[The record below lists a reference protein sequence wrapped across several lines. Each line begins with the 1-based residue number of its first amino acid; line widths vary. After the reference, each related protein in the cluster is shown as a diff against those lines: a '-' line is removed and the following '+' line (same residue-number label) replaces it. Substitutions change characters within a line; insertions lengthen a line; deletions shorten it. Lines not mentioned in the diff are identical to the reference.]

1 MSEPIPTTSLRLPQN
16 LLDRADRLV
25 SPIDKSG
32 ERDGALQ
39 TTRSDVLRIAL
50 ARGLMELEY
59 EYGTRRR
66 R

>member
-1 MSEPIPTTSLRLPQN
+1 MNEPALTSLRLPQN

-25 SPIDKSG
+25 SPLRVRGKA
-32 ERDGALQ
+32 DGTLQ
-39 TTRSDVLRIAL
+39 TTRSDVLRLAL
-50 ARGLMELEY
+50 ARGLMELEL